1 MSQVYFTA
9 DFAEW
14 GKGSREGYSIYY
26 YARAGAH
33 ASGPCEKDP
42 ERWKFLPDGTKNILE
57 GWYSLSDDTKKI
69 RKYSPRK
76 GKNVRSDGKFI
87 PENVDFSFEN
97 IQEKHTKYGN
107 EMKKFLSLAW
117 KKQQI
122 FSQADGKI
130 QKCTGKEAEKFIE
143 SYEKSMKNIRPIG
156 INSVIDGRSG

>member
-1 MSQVYFTA
+1 M
-9 DFAEW
+9 
-14 GKGSREGYSIYY
+14 
-26 YARAGAH
+26 
-33 ASGPCEKDP
+33 
-42 ERWKFLPDGTKNILE
+42 ERKIPLE
-57 GWYSLSDDTKKI
+57 GWNSLSDDTKKI

-143 SYEKSMKNIRPIG
+143 SSEKSMKNIRPIG
-156 INSVIDGRSG
+156 INSIIDGRSG